1 MTPAAA
7 RDQCAAVLPV
17 IERVSGPEHPATLTA
32 RASLAR
38 WTGEAGDPD
47 AARDQFIAL
56 LPVRERVSGPAH
68 PETVAVRDSLTH
80 WTRMACRRLRAM

>member
-1 MTPAAA
+1 
-7 RDQCAAVLPV
+7 
-17 IERVSGPEHPATLTA
+17 
-32 RASLAR
+32 
-38 WTGEAGDPD
+38 
-47 AARDQFIAL
+47 